1 VSTIWEKLAV
11 NKKIVSCL
19 LGAAVLLPGLATAVP
34 STADSAAATTLS
46 GAAAPSP
53 TDVRVAT
60 LNLSSV
66 SLDKTQGDQQPWRV
80 RRTAVMSE
88 IRNEKLD
95 VLGVQEAN
103 PSKYWASHLVDGP
116 NQYLDLRNG
125 LNRAGGSWQVT
136 NAAGY
141 NCVDSLSS
149 SNCVYQDNQASNATR
164 ILYNTDT
171 ISMVSQG
178 SYEYQAQGPGNK
190 QFLAYAVLR
199 TRASGR
205 EFLFTDTHLTPTS
218 PTVRRAQL
226 EESIAEINRVKGDLP
241 VIAVGDY
248 NTQKFDPVAAEMIPA
263 MKAAGYGDTS
273 NQQYDTNNLRAPRPL
288 VLTNRWLNSYNGYN
302 RNVASFGYED
312 QRDRIGN
319 TIDWVFATNSLVV
332 KEWKVVC
339 SMDPSTLKV
348 RGVIPSDHNMVRVT
362 LAMP

>member
-1 VSTIWEKLAV
+1 MSTTWEKLAV

-34 STADSAAATTLS
+34 STAGSASATTLS

-60 LNLSSV
+60 MNLSSV
-66 SLDKTQGDQQPWRV
+66 SLDKTQGDEQPWRV
-80 RRTAVMSE
+80 RRTAVISE
-88 IRNEKLD
+88 IRSERLD

-103 PSKYWASHLVDGP
+103 PSKHWAPRLVDGP

-136 NAAGY
+136 NTAGY
-141 NCVDSLSS
+141 NCVDALSS
-149 SNCVYQDNQASNATR
+149 AGCVYEDNQASNATR
-164 ILYNTDT
+164 ILYNTST

-178 SYEYQAQGPGNK
+178 TYQYQAQGPGNK

-199 TRASGR
+199 TKASGR
-205 EFLFTDTHLTPTS
+205 EFLLTDTHLTPTS
-218 PTVRRAQL
+218 STVRRAQL
-226 EESIAEINRVKGDLP
+226 EELIAETNQVKGDLP
-241 VIAVGDY
+241 VVAVGDY

-273 NQQYDTNNLRAPRPL
+273 NQQYGTNNLRDPRPL

-302 RNVASFGYED
+302 RTVASSGYED
-312 QRDRIGN
+312 QPDRIGN
-319 TIDWVFATNSLVV
+319 TIDWVFASNSLLV

-339 SMDPSTLKV
+339 SMNPATMKI
-348 RGVIPSDHNMVRVT
+348 RGVIPSDHNMVRAT
-362 LAMP
+362 LSMP

>member
-1 VSTIWEKLAV
+1 V

-34 STADSAAATTLS
+34 STAGSAAATTLS

-60 LNLSSV
+60 WNLSSV
-66 SLDKTQGDQQPWRV
+66 SLDKTQGDEQPWRV

-88 IRNEKLD
+88 IRSEKLD

-103 PSKYWASHLVDGP
+103 PSKYWAPRLVDGP

-141 NCVDSLSS
+141 NCVDSLTSA
-149 SNCVYQDNQASNATR
+149 NCVYQDNQASNETR

-178 SYEYQAQGPGNK
+178 TYQYKAQGPGNK

-205 EFLFTDTHLTPTS
+205 EFLFTDTHLTPVS
-218 PTVRRAQL
+218 PTVRRVQV
-226 EESIAEINRVKGDLP
+226 EELIAEINRIKGDLP

-248 NTQKFDPVAAEMIPA
+248 NIQKFDSVAPEMIPA

-273 NQQYDTNNLRAPRPL
+273 NQQAGTNHLVNPRPL
-288 VLTNRWLNSYNGYN
+288 VLTNRWINSYNHYN
-302 RNVASFGYED
+302 RDVTSFGYAA

-319 TIDWVFATNSLVV
+319 TIDWVFASNSLLV

-339 SMDPSTLKV
+339 SMNPSTLKI
-348 RGVIPSDHNMVRVT
+348 RGVIPSDHNMVRAT